1 MSSRMIGKMYVMCK
15 YGKNAKLVAGYVQL
29 HVRIGVLGGFAGFY
43 FVFCLA
49 KLFLIL
55 LFLKKIASGTNVA

>member
-1 MSSRMIGKMYVMCK
+1 M
-15 YGKNAKLVAGYVQL
+15 QL
-29 HVRIGVLGGFAGFY
+29 HLRIGVLGRFAGFY
-43 FVFCLA
+43 FVFGLA